1 MEGMKRRKDRTN
13 ILKLTK
19 IPFLQILGKKDNYI
33 PFEIITSKLKVP
45 LRTNRIILE
54 NSGHMGFFEEKEK
67 AFDVVIK
74 FAKGLEL

>member
-1 MEGMKRRKDRTN
+1 MKRRKDRTN

-33 PFEIITSKLKVP
+33 SFETITSKLKVP